1 MGFFQNILNDGGLSF
16 KLATKVLPQKGN
28 LVYEYNPF
36 RNYRL
41 TEKKFEY
48 DGSYYTLEELENEED
63 NIIVTPINNDTIP
76 VKTGIFKEKDYK
88 YLVIYVLTLI
98 LIALILIKH
107 MQNKSTKNN
116 N

>member
-1 MGFFQNILNDGGLSF
+1 MLKKEEVTPDNVKFAKEYTKISEDNLF
-16 KLATKVLPQKGN
+16 KYK
-28 LVYEYNPF
+28 
-36 RNYRL
+36 
-41 TEKKFEY
+41 
-48 DGSYYTLEELENEED
+48 TLEEVENEED

-98 LIALILIKH
+98 LLALILIKH